1 MCGMTRGGGRG
12 QRGAL
17 LAGRAR
23 RRWSGPAAVERRE
36 VLVGVRQG
44 TAAEES
50 SRDVPSPSEVEG
62 RQRLWR
68 SLLVLVALLLLAE
81 TFVANRGW
89 RGTASR
95 LGSTQSEGGTS

>member
-1 MCGMTRGGGRG
+1 MSSGPGGLHASGPGSAPGAGVDRVAVDPRERLVGGRE
-12 QRGAL
+12 GA
-17 LAGRAR
+17 
-23 RRWSGPAAVERRE
+23 
-36 VLVGVRQG
+36 
-44 TAAEES
+44 AAEES
-50 SRDVPSPSEVEG
+50 SRDIPSPSEVEG

-95 LGSTQSEGGTS
+95 LGPTQSEGGTS